1 MALGEIEMDNPTPQ
15 LLDVLALRPLALLVH
30 TYCFG
35 FWLCSP
41 TKLTGTRAVALLLT
55 LCAVQPDAA
64 MEGLVL
70 SARHTEIITDLLRRN
85 TSLASLSFAHSSLPQ
100 GLLPTVVELLLDHPN
115 VQHFRELNLEG
126 VGLGDDGTQ
135 RCSVRVVIACS
146 PLHRSFGNAP
156 DMDDLCELIEEHR
169 SLDSLN
175 LSHNVALTDEGVDW
189 LVQAVGGDGAHT
201 RSLDTIHLAG
211 CPLVSES
218 ARERVDHAI
227 HSALRILKT
236 PDQGNHS
243 SHNMLRAV
251 PVVPVKRKSL

>member
-1 MALGEIEMDNPTPQ
+1 M
-15 LLDVLALRPLALLVH
+15 
-30 TYCFG
+30 
-35 FWLCSP
+35 
-41 TKLTGTRAVALLLT
+41 
-55 LCAVQPDAA
+55 
-64 MEGLVL
+64 L

-146 PLHRSFGNAP
+146 PLYRSFGNAP

-251 PVVPVKRKSL
+251 PVVPVKRKSLCVCVWLVSHQNTRCMDRVNAGGGTDAACDLSQHRRPPAGFLWGTIPGTPRSAGAHAKA

>member
-1 MALGEIEMDNPTPQ
+1 MDNPTPQ

-30 TYCFG
+30 TTYCFG
-35 FWLCSP
+35 LCSS

-70 SARHTEIITDLLRRN
+70 SARHTEMITDLLRRN

-135 RCSVRVVIACS
+135 RCSVRVFSV
-146 PLHRSFGNAP
+146 
-156 DMDDLCELIEEHR
+156 
-169 SLDSLN
+169 
-175 LSHNVALTDEGVDW
+175 LSSVA
-189 LVQAVGGDGAHT
+189 
-201 RSLDTIHLAG
+201 HLFTA
-211 CPLVSES
+211 PLVMHQTWMTCASS
-218 ARERVDHAI
+218 LR
-227 HSALRILKT
+227 STALWTL
-236 PDQGNHS
+236 
-243 SHNMLRAV
+243 
-251 PVVPVKRKSL
+251 